1 MMTEQQL
8 IEEGYSPALA
18 RIVLRVIKDMSKVDG
33 FELIRPRPWKS
44 NLPEVMSSVGSRIES
59 EIFTYIQGQEITILD
74 QRRREIAEGL
84 DQQMDEYGNPLI
96 STKWIEENIL
106 RK

>member
-8 IEEGYSPALA
+8 IDKGYSPALA
-18 RIVLRVIKDMSKVDG
+18 RIVNRVIRDMNKVEG
-33 FELIRPRPWKS
+33 FELINARPWKS
-44 NLPEVMSSVGSRIES
+44 NLPEVMPSVGGRIES
-59 EIFTYIQGQEITILD
+59 EIFNYIEGQEITILD
-74 QRRREIAEGL
+74 QRRREVTEVL
-84 DQQMDEYGNPLI
+84 EPQMDEYGNPLI